1 MTRYLTPLLGLLAAA
16 APGRA
21 DEPLPTPLT
30 RPEMK
35 KALESIKAR
44 KPRIPLPELTPEE
57 AAKLDE
63 RSRSYESRLRS
74 VYMPGQGDGRSAFGF
89 GGSREPD
96 PEMTLD
102 YAFKVKLFWL
112 VSRTNNCLY

>member
-1 MTRYLTPLLGLLAAA
+1 MTRSFFPLLGLLAVA

-21 DEPLPTPLT
+21 DAPLPTPLT

-35 KALESIKAR
+35 KALESIKVR
-44 KPRIPLPELTPEE
+44 KPRIPLPELTPAE
-57 AAKLDE
+57 AATLDE
-63 RSRSYESRLRS
+63 RARGYEGRLRS
-74 VYMPGQGDGRSAFGF
+74 VYMPGQGDGRSAFG
-89 GGSREPD
+89 SRDAD

-112 VSRTNNCLY
+112 VSRANNCLY